1 VLSWQDEL
9 DPGDRQLGDL
19 LRSLD
24 LVDEETLTA
33 LLLEARRQRRSLR
46 QVLLAGR
53 ENGAALLTLYQ
64 MALIEAGNLDGLVL
78 GPLRVVDRLHVTSRE
93 TVYRVFDPRH
103 GGPALLRHLADV
115 EAQDA
120 AHADE
125 FRNRFAAL
133 TALEHANV
141 ARTFEVLEINGRPAV
156 LQEWLTGLPSSDWPQ
171 AVAVPGVWYRLMMQ
185 CALGLRSAHDAG
197 IVHAR
202 LSPRSVVLT
211 GLGLVKLVGFGEPD
225 WLVGAEGIPTA
236 GADLAAL
243 GQLAADWAALAPRRR
258 GNKPPKPLPAP
269 LLAVLNRLQPTA
281 HNAFTSAAELLE
293 SLESAGTN
301 LTDASESWDA
311 LLEHAAENGSEPA
324 AWRKSA

>member
-1 VLSWQDEL
+1 
-9 DPGDRQLGDL
+9 
-19 LRSLD
+19 
-24 LVDEETLTA
+24 
-33 LLLEARRQRRSLR
+33 
-46 QVLLAGR
+46 
-53 ENGAALLTLYQ
+53 
-64 MALIEAGNLDGLVL
+64 VL
-78 GPLRVVDRLHVTSRE
+78 GPLRVVDRLHVTPRE

-103 GGPALLRHLADV
+103 GGTALLRHLADI

-133 TALEHANV
+133 TALDHSNV
-141 ARTFEVLEINGRPAV
+141 ARTFEVLDINGRPAV

-202 LSPRSVVLT
+202 LSARSVVLT
-211 GLGLVKLVGFGEPD
+211 GVGLVKLVGIGEPD
-225 WLVGAEGIPTA
+225 WLVGTEGTPTA
-236 GADLAAL
+236 AANLAAL

-281 HNAFTSAAELLE
+281 HNGFTSAAELLD

-301 LTDASESWDA
+301 LADASESWDA